1 MAEFK
6 DRLKELRKAKGWSQS
21 DLATELDVHKMTI
34 SGYER
39 GIRRP
44 DFEVLDNMAEKLDVN
59 MDYLLGTSDSRL
71 RYPRHVIESSLP
83 KPVLMREA
91 EKRAQ
96 AYFKGLTEAEAFK
109 AEKVEQMHQQIIQAY
124 DAADPGIQLAVRR
137 LLGVDDGDR

>member
-6 DRLKELRKAKGWSQS
+6 DRLKELRLANGMSQQE
-21 DLATELDVHKMTI
+21 LAGKLKVHPMTI

-39 GIRRP
+39 GVRRP
-44 DFEVLDNMAEKLDVN
+44 DFEILDKLADKLN
-59 MDYLLGTSDSRL
+59 ADMDYLLGASETNNG
-71 RYPRHVIESSLP
+71 YPRHVIESSLP

-96 AYFKGLTEAEAFK
+96 AYFKGMTAAQ
-109 AEKVEQMHQQIIQAY
+109 AEKMHQQILQAY
-124 DAADPGIQLAVRR
+124 DAADPGIQMAVRK